1 MSLRI
6 IGVTILVLSLGI
18 IPHISIPN
26 SEAMS
31 SDPYLPSRDRAV
43 VESKNSCFL
52 KVEIVDGFSVGR
64 IKVVITS
71 ENCSDL
77 KVLEWTISVKGLL
90 VVKGKTTTGSI
101 PGLPPGEQRTIES
114 NPVVGFG
121 PAKIAVT
128 VSGCNPVVANAILV
142 GPLLI
147 IL

>member
-1 MSLRI
+1 MNLRT
-6 IGVTILVLSLGI
+6 IGVTIFVLSLGVI
-18 IPHISIPN
+18 LHISIPN
-26 SEAMS
+26 SEAM
-31 SDPYLPSRDRAV
+31 PS
-43 VESKNSCFL
+43 ESKNPCSL
-52 KVEIVDGFSVGR
+52 KVEIVEGLSIGR